1 VLLDIEELNVAAAE
15 GRFDLTKLYVGAMP
29 SARDDR
35 MLRSG
40 DELGHG
46 VGPLVV
52 ARDELSLGDAV
63 AGRLSIPGRQ
73 TTAFLFLRLLGG
85 EPADAFELRFDLI
98 LDAVANGEVDAGLII
113 HESRFTY
120 RDHGLVRVADLGEL
134 WEASRQLPVPLATI
148 NARADVEG
156 RDEIEAAI
164 RRSVEYAFAH
174 PDASA
179 AYVAE
184 HSQEMSPDVC
194 RQHIELYVNEFSI
207 DIGDAGLAAIEA
219 LTSAVPA

>member
-1 VLLDIEELNVAAAE
+1 LLL
-15 GRFDLTKLYVGAMP
+15 
-29 SARDDR
+29 
-35 MLRSG
+35 
-40 DELGHG
+40 
-46 VGPLVV
+46 
-52 ARDELSLGDAV
+52 
-63 AGRLSIPGRQ
+63 
-73 TTAFLFLRLLGG
+73 LRLLGG
-85 EPADAFELRFDLI
+85 EPPDAVELRFDLI
-98 LDAVANGEVDAGLII
+98 LDAVANGEFDAGLII

-120 RDHGLVRVADLGEL
+120 REHGLVRVADLGEL
-134 WEASRQLPVPLATI
+134 WEASTQLPVPLATI
-148 NARADVEG
+148 SARADVEG

-174 PDASA
+174 PGASA

-194 RQHIELYVNEFSI
+194 RQHIELYVNEFSV